1 MKSFRTLIGNIQSL
15 RKWGGIKDITL
26 QESSEVYSL
35 NDYNEES
42 ILFIQNL
49 IGINKTNKKNMKT
62 IAVILGGGL
71 SILLLTSFAIKN
83 DIKSI
88 SLNHV
93 KVEKLTSY
101 DIIQTSSEGDLNIG

>member
-42 ILFIQNL
+42 ILFI
-49 IGINKTNKKNMKT
+49 
-62 IAVILGGGL
+62 
-71 SILLLTSFAIKN
+71 
-83 DIKSI
+83 
-88 SLNHV
+88 
-93 KVEKLTSY
+93 
-101 DIIQTSSEGDLNIG
+101 

>member
-1 MKSFRTLIGNIQSL
+1 
-15 RKWGGIKDITL
+15 
-26 QESSEVYSL
+26 
-35 NDYNEES
+35 
-42 ILFIQNL
+42 
-49 IGINKTNKKNMKT
+49 MKT